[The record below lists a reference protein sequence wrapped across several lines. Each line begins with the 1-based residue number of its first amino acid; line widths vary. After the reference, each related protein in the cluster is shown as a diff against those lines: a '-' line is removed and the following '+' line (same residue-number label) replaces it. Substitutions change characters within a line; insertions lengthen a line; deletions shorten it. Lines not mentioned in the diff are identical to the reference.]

1 MPLEQQKDFIFITH
15 FPIKKYLAEV
25 YYIIPY
31 NCIDLE
37 GGIGKIEMLH
47 RTNILALVGGGK
59 NPKFSLNKVIIWDDL
74 QGKVIS
80 ELRFTTNVKNVKLK
94 RDK

>member
-1 MPLEQQKDFIFITH
+1 MEQKKDFIFITH
-15 FPIKKYLAEV
+15 FLIKKYLVEV
-25 YYIIPY
+25 YYIISY
-31 NCIDLE
+31 NDIDLE

>member
-1 MPLEQQKDFIFITH
+1 MEQKKDFIFITH
-15 FPIKKYLAEV
+15 FLIKKYLVEV
-25 YYIIPY
+25 YYIITY
-31 NCIDLE
+31 NDIDLE